1 VTLAASFTQ
10 SGVLQILAVAGPL
23 SAAIVA
29 ILLVGPQRSK
39 LVNDIMG
46 DALGDVRTEIAAV
59 RSERDEA
66 RGELAAARSERDA
79 LHVELRTL
87 RAEVSD
93 LRAEVARLRA
103 QT

>member
-1 VTLAASFTQ
+1 MTLAASFTQ

-59 RSERDEA
+59 RLERDEA
-66 RGELAAARSERDA
+66 RRERDLLHGELQ
-79 LHVELRTL
+79 TL
-87 RAEVSD
+87 RAEVSS
-93 LRAEVARLRA
+93 LRAEVARVRRGD
-103 QT
+103 

>member
-1 VTLAASFTQ
+1 MIALAAQLTTP
-10 SGVLQILAVAGPL
+10 GVLQILAVAGPV

-29 ILLVGPQRSK
+29 IVLVGPQRSK
-39 LVNDIMG
+39 LVQDIMG

-59 RSERDEA
+59 RTERDEA
-66 RGELAAARSERDA
+66 RAERDA
-79 LHVELRTL
+79 LHVELQTL

-93 LRAEVARLRA
+93 LRTEVARLRA